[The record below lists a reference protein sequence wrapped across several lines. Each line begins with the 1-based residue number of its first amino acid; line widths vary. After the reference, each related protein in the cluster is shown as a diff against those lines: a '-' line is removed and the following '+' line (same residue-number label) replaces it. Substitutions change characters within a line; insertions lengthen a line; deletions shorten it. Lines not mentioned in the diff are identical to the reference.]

1 MAGVGARTFTFQL
14 SSAKAERTS
23 SSAEQYR
30 LQLEPAVSVP
40 YTAQPSVQLEQLAFQ
55 QTVANV
61 DASLYGNSQI
71 LFEPTWCDM
80 EKECH
85 GSIV

>member
-1 MAGVGARTFTFQL
+1 MAGVGAQTFTFQL
-14 SSAKAERTS
+14 SSAKAERT
-23 SSAEQYR
+23 ADNTEQYR

-61 DASLYGNSQI
+61 DARLYGNEKI
-71 LFEPTWCDM
+71 MFEWRLAVT
-80 EKECH
+80 EA
-85 GSIV
+85 I